1 MGRGRSKGKTQ
12 KGKAS
17 GSSRHPEAA
26 RLHAQEVNAKRRAD
40 GKETKSTASISR
52 SQRRAQQ
59 HHEAKAKPVPA
70 PTENRSRS
78 PVRGTT
84 AKAKAKEESSSYYE
98 ETDAEPS
105 QPSAAPKAGES
116 LPGAG
121 RPQPEEPRASGVK
134 RVPAKGEFLPKA
146 ETPESL
152 PGAGRQPEEPR
163 ASGVKRVPAKGELL
177 PRQRAQPRIQRS
189 GARPLGRVSLSPPQ
203 GHRPAAAAE
212 NQTSGDQGGKSGEPL
227 PDESQATG
235 AGDAFK
241 EAAAAKTEQVDDY
254 EDEYTSE
261 STQEVPALQGTPLTT
276 GGPYVVPKP
285 VSSDAEPGQAF
296 TVGRASPR
304 AHPAVSFG
312 LWENPS
318 SFLPPGQRA

>member
-17 GSSRHPEAA
+17 GSRRHPEAA

-40 GKETKSTASISR
+40 GKETKSTSSISR

-84 AKAKAKEESSSYYE
+84 AKAKAVEESSSHYE

-146 ETPESL
+146 ETPKAAPQESR
-152 PGAGRQPEEPR
+152 GYQP
-163 ASGVKRVPAKGELL
+163 RVSFS

-203 GHRPAAAAE
+203 GHR
-212 NQTSGDQGGKSGEPL
+212 QDQRPL
-227 PDESQATG
+227 QLPRKTRQVATKEASQESLSLTRAKQRVQGTLPRKRLHPKQSRWMTLKTNIRQNLPKKCLH
-235 AGDAFK
+235 FK
-241 EAAAAKTEQVDDY
+241 E
-254 EDEYTSE
+254 
-261 STQEVPALQGTPLTT
+261 
-276 GGPYVVPKP
+276 
-285 VSSDAEPGQAF
+285 
-296 TVGRASPR
+296 PR
-304 AHPAVSFG
+304 
-312 LWENPS
+312 
-318 SFLPPGQRA
+318 

>member
-1 MGRGRSKGKTQ
+1 MRIALTGRGRSKGKTQ

-17 GSSRHPEAA
+17 GSRRHPEAA

-40 GKETKSTASISR
+40 GKETKSTSSISR

-84 AKAKAKEESSSYYE
+84 AKAKAVEESLSYYE

-134 RVPAKGEFLPKA
+134 RVAAKGEFLPKA
-146 ETPESL
+146 ETPKAGESL
-152 PGAGRQPEEPR
+152 PGAGRPQPEEPR
-163 ASGVKRVPAKGELL
+163 ASGVKRVAAKGEFL
-177 PRQRAQPRIQRS
+177 PKAESPTEDTAQRGQAT
-189 GARPLGRVSLSPPQ
+189 GRVSLSPPQ
-203 GHRPAAAAE
+203 GHR
-212 NQTSGDQGGKSGEPL
+212 QDQRPL
-227 PDESQATG
+227 QLPRKTRQVATKEASQESLSLTRAKQRVQGTLPRKRLHPKQSRWMTMKTNIRQNLPKKCLH
-235 AGDAFK
+235 FK
-241 EAAAAKTEQVDDY
+241 E
-254 EDEYTSE
+254 
-261 STQEVPALQGTPLTT
+261 
-276 GGPYVVPKP
+276 
-285 VSSDAEPGQAF
+285 
-296 TVGRASPR
+296 PR
-304 AHPAVSFG
+304 
-312 LWENPS
+312 
-318 SFLPPGQRA
+318 

>member
-17 GSSRHPEAA
+17 GSRRHPEAA

-40 GKETKSTASISR
+40 GKETKSTSSISR

-84 AKAKAKEESSSYYE
+84 AKAKAVEESSSYYE

-121 RPQPEEPRASGVK
+121 GPQPEEPRASGVK
-134 RVPAKGEFLPKA
+134 RVPAKGEFFFQ
-146 ETPESL
+146 
-152 PGAGRQPEEPR
+152 GRD
-163 ASGVKRVPAKGELL
+163 
-177 PRQRAQPRIQRS
+177 AQSR
-189 GARPLGRVSLSPPQ
+189 
-203 GHRPAAAAE
+203 
-212 NQTSGDQGGKSGEPL
+212 
-227 PDESQATG
+227 
-235 AGDAFK
+235 
-241 EAAAAKTEQVDDY
+241 
-254 EDEYTSE
+254 
-261 STQEVPALQGTPLTT
+261 
-276 GGPYVVPKP
+276 
-285 VSSDAEPGQAF
+285 
-296 TVGRASPR
+296 
-304 AHPAVSFG
+304 
-312 LWENPS
+312 
-318 SFLPPGQRA
+318 

>member
-70 PTENRSRS
+70 PTEDRSRS

-84 AKAKAKEESSSYYE
+84 AKVKAEEESSSCYE

-116 LPGAG
+116 LPGAV

-134 RVPAKGEFLPKA
+134 RVPF
-146 ETPESL
+146 
-152 PGAGRQPEEPR
+152 Q
-163 ASGVKRVPAKGELL
+163 
-177 PRQRAQPRIQRS
+177 
-189 GARPLGRVSLSPPQ
+189 
-203 GHRPAAAAE
+203 
-212 NQTSGDQGGKSGEPL
+212 
-227 PDESQATG
+227 
-235 AGDAFK
+235 
-241 EAAAAKTEQVDDY
+241 
-254 EDEYTSE
+254 
-261 STQEVPALQGTPLTT
+261 
-276 GGPYVVPKP
+276 
-285 VSSDAEPGQAF
+285 
-296 TVGRASPR
+296 GRASPQGR
-304 AHPAVSFG
+304 DA
-312 LWENPS
+312 
-318 SFLPPGQRA
+318 QTR

>member
-84 AKAKAKEESSSYYE
+84 AKAKAVEESSSYYE

-134 RVPAKGEFLPKA
+134 RVPAKGEFLCKA
-146 ETPESL
+146 ETPKAGESL
-152 PGAGRQPEEPR
+152 PGAGRPQPAPFPLDL
-163 ASGVKRVPAKGELL
+163 AWAEL
-177 PRQRAQPRIQRS
+177 P
-189 GARPLGRVSLSPPQ
+189 
-203 GHRPAAAAE
+203 E
-212 NQTSGDQGGKSGEPL
+212 
-227 PDESQATG
+227 
-235 AGDAFK
+235 
-241 EAAAAKTEQVDDY
+241 
-254 EDEYTSE
+254 
-261 STQEVPALQGTPLTT
+261 
-276 GGPYVVPKP
+276 
-285 VSSDAEPGQAF
+285 
-296 TVGRASPR
+296 
-304 AHPAVSFG
+304 
-312 LWENPS
+312 
-318 SFLPPGQRA
+318 

>member
-78 PVRGTT
+78 PVRGTR
-84 AKAKAKEESSSYYE
+84 AKAKAEEESSSYYE

-146 ETPESL
+146 ETPKAGESL

-177 PRQRAQPRIQRS
+177 PKAESPTEDTAQRGQATGQ
-189 GARPLGRVSLSPPQ
+189 
-203 GHRPAAAAE
+203 
-212 NQTSGDQGGKSGEPL
+212 GEPL
-227 PDESQATG
+227 PSPRHRQDQRPLQLPRKTRQVATKEASQESLSLTRAKQRVQGTLPRKRLQPKQSRWMKTNIRQNLPKKCLH
-235 AGDAFK
+235 FK
-241 EAAAAKTEQVDDY
+241 E
-254 EDEYTSE
+254 
-261 STQEVPALQGTPLTT
+261 
-276 GGPYVVPKP
+276 
-285 VSSDAEPGQAF
+285 
-296 TVGRASPR
+296 PR
-304 AHPAVSFG
+304 
-312 LWENPS
+312 
-318 SFLPPGQRA
+318 